1 MKFLIKTLVII
12 ILFCNVGCEQGSLT
26 KGNSVYESIKSSKL
40 IEFYNKGILGEGV
53 TVAILDT
60 GVAPHT
66 DIRPNLVFF
75 KDFVNGKDEAYDDNG
90 HGTNVAGIIAGTG
103 NSSNGMYSGVA
114 PSARIIVLKVFDNSG
129 QGDMFALSDA
139 VDWLVL
145 NQREYDIRLVSM
157 SFGFESNTY
166 LDNSVLKSLIDKL
179 WENNM
184 IVVSSSGNNGLTNG
198 EMTVPSIYQNVISVG
213 SLKGIDDK
221 KEISNFTSLY
231 ERGER
236 LESKPDLYAPGENII
251 TISNDLTAN
260 YIAVDG
266 TSFASAI
273 IVGELA
279 LILQQEPTLTNKQ
292 ILNKIET
299 RFWSDMFIY

>member
-60 GVAPHT
+60 GEV
-66 DIRPNLVFF
+66 
-75 KDFVNGKDEAYDDNG
+75 YDDNG

-145 NQREYDIRLVSM
+145 NQKEYDIRLVSM

-166 LDNSVLKSLIDKL
+166 LDNSVLKSLIDRL

-184 IVVSSSGNNGLTNG
+184 MVVSSSGNNGLTNG
-198 EMTVPSIYQNVISVG
+198 EMTVPASI
-213 SLKGIDDK
+213 K
-221 KEISNFTSLY
+221 
-231 ERGER
+231 
-236 LESKPDLYAPGENII
+236 
-251 TISNDLTAN
+251 
-260 YIAVDG
+260 
-266 TSFASAI
+266 
-273 IVGELA
+273 
-279 LILQQEPTLTNKQ
+279 
-292 ILNKIET
+292 
-299 RFWSDMFIY
+299 M